1 MFWGG
6 SGNVCVPKSRLFKVH
21 WYRDVYIFFL
31 GGKKRCQVRFK
42 EICDTIKY
50 VLFWKQSAWGRIS
63 EEMGL
68 RRTEQQMWA
77 LLLSQHSEVR
87 GGSGGQTTQI
97 KLSGHWVQ
105 QNLAG
110 HHWIKHWLKSPFLL
124 MTWQVIQL
132 TRKVQTIVKSLLQNQ
147 WMSEMR
153 WLHPIRVVE
162 GCFRLL
168 NTGWKE
174 WTITAWV
181 RVMDC
186 GIGCFICAVGV
197 GSGNGSQMGFCWGCF
212 AHCNAFDWTFT
223 GFACPIENPILNKA
237 II

>member
-1 MFWGG
+1 M
-6 SGNVCVPKSRLFKVH
+6 C
-21 WYRDVYIFFL
+21 
-31 GGKKRCQVRFK
+31 
-42 EICDTIKY
+42 
-50 VLFWKQSAWGRIS
+50 
-63 EEMGL
+63 L

-186 GIGCFICAVGV
+186 GIGCIICHYVSLMA
-197 GSGNGSQMGFCWGCF
+197 FCMDLSVLCIYV
-212 AHCNAFDWTFT
+212 FDWTLLFLQT
-223 GFACPIENPILNKA
+223 WVLANSFIKLYTLSYKR
-237 II
+237 